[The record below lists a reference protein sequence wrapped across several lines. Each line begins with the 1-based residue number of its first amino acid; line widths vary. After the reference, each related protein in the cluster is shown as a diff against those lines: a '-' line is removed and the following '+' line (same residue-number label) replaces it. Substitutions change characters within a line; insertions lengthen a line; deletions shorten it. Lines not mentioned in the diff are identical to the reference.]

1 MPGVKPLQTDESAD
15 GLVLNAGQARGALQ
29 RLAAISDCLER
40 LLSQSAQLP
49 VPVPTAGLMML
60 CSRMLS
66 VDDTLRATG
75 ALTLGAVL
83 LSSVIIINDVKCFA
97 TSWRRLVRRAGGQAL
112 KAFIWRLQ
120 GRLRLLAQHI
130 TCC

>member
-1 MPGVKPLQTDESAD
+1 MPGVKPLQSNESAD

-29 RLAAISDCLER
+29 RLAAILECLER

-49 VPVPTAGLMML
+49 IPVPTAGLMML

-75 ALTLGAVL
+75 ASTLAAV
-83 LSSVIIINDVKCFA
+83 S
-97 TSWRRLVRRAGGQAL
+97 
-112 KAFIWRLQ
+112 
-120 GRLRLLAQHI
+120 LAKHEYH
-130 TCC
+130 